1 MPDALPIPNA
11 ASGAYS
17 PDGRRIAYNPLAPRF
32 EQWKQYRGGTVSRIW
47 LYDTRARRSRRCRS
61 RRRAPTTWTRCGLAA
76 SLYFR
81 SDRDGEFNLFSYDA
95 GIERGRSS

>member
-1 MPDALPIPNA
+1 MPDLLPIPNA

-47 LYDTRARRSRRCRS
+47 LYDTSSHAIEKVPQPASRANDVD
-61 RRRAPTTWTRCGLAA
+61 AMWIGDVV
-76 SLYFR
+76 YFR
-81 SDRDGEFNLFSYDA
+81 SDRDGEFNLYSYDSRIA
-95 GIERGRSS
+95 AAFSS